1 MEEINPDIVR
11 LDKNKPY
18 AVVVPPE
25 NGAHFHQDGF
35 YFDHHGMLAPVM
47 LDAEAKE
54 RLRKLANRKKAD
66 AAANEAKK
74 KFMEQH
80 GLSAAD
86 LEGEDAVNNVMQ
98 TIAAGGAGA
107 IDLVAWA
114 KGEKDYIF
122 GAVRKAVKEQY
133 SYVGDN
139 RAAIINWMIENK
151 KVLESD
157 VRR

>member
-1 MEEINPDIVR
+1 MEAEISPHIIK
-11 LDKNKPY
+11 LDKARPY

-35 YFDHHGMLAPVM
+35 YFDHHGVLATGM
-47 LDAEAKE
+47 LDAEANA
-54 RLRKLANRKKAD
+54 RLTKLANRKKAD

-80 GLSAAD
+80 GLSPSD

-98 TIAAGGAGA
+98 VAATGGS

-122 GAVRKAVKEQY
+122 GVVRKAVKEQY
-133 SYVGDN
+133 AYVGDTRN
-139 RAAIINWMIENK
+139 AILNWMIENK
-151 KVLESD
+151 KVSESD

>member
-1 MEEINPDIVR
+1 MEEVNQHIVK
-11 LDKNKPY
+11 LDRSKP
-18 AVVVPPE
+18 VSTVVPPE
-25 NGAHFHQDGF
+25 NGAHFFQDGF
-35 YFDHHGMLAPVM
+35 YFDHHGNLAPEM
-47 LDAEAKE
+47 LDADARE
-54 RLRKLANRKKAD
+54 RLRKLENRKKAD

-98 TIAAGGAGA
+98 TIAAGGTGA

-151 KVLESD
+151 KISESD
-157 VRR
+157 VRK